1 MIRLRYSTGL
11 GAGQMA
17 GVEGALATI
26 GRAPSCDVIVDDSMV
41 SAVHATLEQVPAG
54 YIVTDQQSSN
64 GTLVNGQRVFR
75 ALIRVGDELT
85 IGSTGLKVESSDG
98 FAATLYADGS
108 AQPAVRAALP
118 SGGQPGPPPK
128 PSAPR
133 SPVERPTM
141 MADPLIAQLVHP
153 QKGLLRTTPIPPKG
167 LTIGRHPECGL
178 VVDDGQV
185 SALHCKLTVGPSGAV
200 LTDLGSSN
208 GTFIGDERLPRDVPR
223 PLGPDQTGRVGS
235 HLLRVRAARPAQI
248 IPTLAPASQPA
259 AVSRF
264 FIDVVEGAPTQR
276 VEVRAGTPL
285 TIGRLPTAGIVL
297 NDPQASGAHCEVTL
311 SGDGLTVA
319 DAGSRNGTFIGER
332 RVTGPTLIRH
342 GDTFRVGAVKLRAAV
357 QRPSERAGD
366 SRPIDLKLPSP
377 RSLSGIESQHLP
389 KVMRGARL
397 KFVDGSRAG
406 TELAV
411 VPLERVVTSLGRASD
426 NDVVLDDR
434 SVSAHHCA
442 ISATEQGFV
451 LRDLGSSNG
460 TFVNSER
467 VNGERPLIASDL
479 IRVGLD
485 AVCELALE
493 GAARHTLNTSVHAA
507 GAVAGQLLP
516 RFVLRGAVLRQ
527 HRCVVGRDPECD
539 LFLDDP
545 RVARR
550 AAEIEFVETR
560 FVARPLAA
568 GGLVVNGRAVGEAS
582 LSTGDVL
589 TVGGWQLRVEV
600 SGARLAIHEN
610 ALHASGN
617 YSWAREAELPAQ
629 AAVVP
634 EAVPSRPGAP
644 SVGRQVFS
652 TIFATDAASLE
663 LLAPKRAPKK
673 QAPKWKATSDLLVD
687 RTRSGAALIGFGGAA
702 VIVALLV
709 SGPRDRA
716 FLDGEL
722 ARGHDSVAFADAARA
737 HGLSTGCAACHTPM
751 KAVAPARCQSCHTG
765 FEPRRGPSG
774 HDHVAAGL
782 ACTQCHD
789 EHRGAARGSALVAR
803 ASCAN
808 AGCHDAKRPPHQKL
822 QAEPKTPF
830 VVAVHMPAP
839 GKMEL
844 PKGDPHVVQER
855 LHEIHAGVKRR
866 CMACHTAADGVS
878 KGVASTAC
886 FRCHDAPQ
894 VQAQLAAASTSAREL
909 DCAGCHGGHEQTMA
923 RVAEIGARW
932 SGGVS
937 PARSGVA
944 AATAVVALL
953 LFVGGFAQLYFGRRV
968 ERVARLAREDDEDK
982 PKPKVPSLPG
992 AGAVDVALADPDKG
1006 RAAVK
1011 LKVNVNLEKC
1021 VGCANCVNA
1030 CPTAVL
1036 EIVKHKSTIVAESNC
1051 TSCRACE
1058 EVCPSGALTMAPE
1071 GAPPRLIDLPD
1082 LDSHYQSNVPGLY
1095 LIGEAA
1101 GKSLVKNSA
1110 NLGRRVVEHMLHGGL
1125 RVGDA
1130 GRAGAD
1136 VEVLCVGSGPGGL
1149 AAALTA
1155 NRAGLRYAILE
1166 KERVYA
1172 STIQFCPKGKTFMAE
1187 PFDVKNISPLPIE
1200 DNIPKEELIRAWDEV
1215 LAREGI
1221 EIRLDEE
1228 VLDIQRQGERFV
1240 VTTSRGIVTALRVV
1254 MAPGT
1259 RGRPR
1264 KLGVAGQELEK
1275 VSYMLVD
1282 AAEHRQQHI
1291 LVVGGGD
1298 SAVECAMA
1306 LADEPGNVV
1315 TLSYRRESFTRVK
1328 PRNLER
1334 ISEHARQGKVRLALG
1349 SQPQEIHP
1357 DHVLLT
1363 TRTDGVER
1371 VEQLRNDF
1379 VYCLLGADL
1388 PTVWLQQLGVRYVQ
1402 KPEGWNPGPTDLA
1415 SFGEPVA
1422 A

>member
-1 MIRLRYSTGL
+1 MIRLRYTTGQR
-11 GAGQMA
+11 AGEMT

-64 GTLVNGQRVFR
+64 GTLVNGLRIFR
-75 ALIRVGDELT
+75 SLMRVGDELT
-85 IGSTGLKVESSDG
+85 LGSTGLKVESSDG
-98 FAATLYADGS
+98 FAATLYADGT
-108 AQPAVRAALP
+108 AQPPPPASLP
-118 SGGQPGPPPK
+118 PLSPATGQPRERK
-128 PSAPR
+128 PSTPR
-133 SPVERPTM
+133 IAAERPTM
-141 MADPLIAQLVHP
+141 MADTLVAQLVHP
-153 QKGLLRTTPIPPKG
+153 QKGLLRTTPVPPKG

-185 SALHCKLTVGPSGAV
+185 SALHCKLTVGPNGAV

-208 GTFIGDERLPRDVPR
+208 GTFVGDERLPRDVPR
-223 PLGPDQTGRVGS
+223 PLGPDESARVGS

-248 IPTLAPASQPA
+248 IPTLAPAMQPA

-285 TIGRLPTAGIVL
+285 TIGRLPTATIVIT
-297 NDPQASGAHCEVTL
+297 DPQASGAHCEVTL
-311 SGDGLTVA
+311 SGDGLSLA
-319 DAGSRNGTFIGER
+319 DVGSRNGTFFGER
-332 RVTGPTLIRH
+332 RVTGPTKIRH
-342 GDTFRVGAVKLRAAV
+342 GDVFRVGAVKLRATV
-357 QRPSERAGD
+357 QRPSERAA
-366 SRPIDLKLPSP
+366 DLKPAPVPPSAV
-377 RSLSGIESQHLP
+377 ESQHLP

-397 KFVDGSRAG
+397 RFVDGSRAG
-406 TELAV
+406 TEMAV
-411 VPLERVVTSLGRASD
+411 VLVERVVTSLGRASD

-442 ISATEQGFV
+442 ITATEQGFV

-467 VNGERPLIASDL
+467 VSGERALSAGDL
-479 IRVGLD
+479 IRVGLE

-493 GAARHTLNTSVHAA
+493 GAARNTMSVHAE
-507 GAVAGQLLP
+507 GAVVGALLP

-610 ALHASGN
+610 ALHVSGN

-634 EAVPSRPGAP
+634 EAVPTRPGAI
-644 SVGRQVFS
+644 GRQVFS

-663 LLAPKRAPKK
+663 SLAPKRAPKK

-687 RTRSGAALIGFGGAA
+687 RTRSGAALIGVGAAA

-709 SGPRDRA
+709 SGPRDHA

-782 ACTQCHD
+782 TCTQCHD

-822 QAEPKTPF
+822 QSEPKTPF
-830 VVAVHMPAP
+830 VVAVHMAAP

-844 PKGDPHVVQER
+844 PKGDPHAVQEK
-855 LHEIHAGVKRR
+855 LHEIHAGVKHR

-886 FRCHDAPQ
+886 FRCHDAPA
-894 VQAQLAAASTSAREL
+894 VQAQLTVASTGARDL
-909 DCAGCHGGHEQTMA
+909 DCAGCHGGHEQTLA
-923 RVAEIGARW
+923 RVAEIGPRW
-932 SGGVS
+932 TGGVS

-944 AATAVVALL
+944 AATAVLALL
-953 LFVGGFAQLYFGRRV
+953 LFVGGFAQLYFGRRI

-982 PKPKVPSLPG
+982 PKPKAPSLPG
-992 AGAVDVALADPDKG
+992 AGAVDVELADPDKG

-1011 LKVNVNLEKC
+1011 LKVNVNLDKC

-1110 NLGRRVVEHMLHGGL
+1110 NLGRVVVEHMLHGGL
-1125 RVGDA
+1125 NAGDA
-1130 GRAGAD
+1130 ARSGAD

-1172 STIQFCPKGKTFMAE
+1172 STIQLCPKGKIFMAE

-1200 DNIPKEELIRAWDEV
+1200 DNVPKEELIRAWDEV

-1228 VLDIQRQGERFV
+1228 VLDIQRQKDFFV

-1282 AAEHRQQHI
+1282 AAEHRQQHL

-1306 LADEPGNVV
+1306 LAAEPGNVV

-1334 ISEHARQGKVRLALG
+1334 LEQHAREGKVRLALG

-1388 PTVWLQQLGVRYVQ
+1388 PTVWLQQLGVRYVP
-1402 KPEGWNPGPTDLA
+1402 KPEGWNPGPTDA
-1415 SFGEPVA
+1415 ISFGQPVA